1 MGSGMG
7 GLLAGGGADMGSMMS
22 DPKFL
27 DSAMSMMRGMDEESL
42 TSMMI
47 SSGMCAS
54 KEQAHAMAK
63 QVGAVHGEGYLFF
76 PL

>member
-1 MGSGMG
+1 MSG
-7 GLLAGGGADMGSMMS
+7 LAAGGDMSSMMS

-42 TSMMI
+42 TSMML

-54 KEQAHAMAK
+54 KEQATTMAK
-63 QVGAVHGEGYLFF
+63 QASDRRLMIEDVVKLLKERR
-76 PL
+76 

>member
-1 MGSGMG
+1 MV
-7 GLLAGGGADMGSMMS
+7 SMMS
-22 DPKFL
+22 DPQFL

-54 KEQAHAMAK
+54 KDQAHAMAK
-63 QVGAVHGEGYLFF
+63 QVGAVHGSGYYCSCHSCGIS
-76 PL
+76 PVGSPG